1 MLVEPELAKG
11 SAYLPLRPFLRTLPP
26 PRSDRPI
33 SSSISLLTVGMMRS
47 GDKAASY
54 ALLAEALSRV
64 DLPWRLTIVGD
75 GPERPRMESAFASFG
90 SAVTFF
96 GALPPDELAALYCE
110 HDLFLWPAIREA
122 YGMALLEAQGAGLP
136 VLAGDAGGVGDIV
149 REGVTGRLVP
159 EGDVTAFADALSS
172 LLRSPGTLVR
182 MSVAARE
189 TVWADHAFEGAS
201 DRLSSAM
208 IETLDRFRERHA

>member
-1 MLVEPELAKG
+1 
-11 SAYLPLRPFLRTLPP
+11 
-26 PRSDRPI
+26 
-33 SSSISLLTVGMMRS
+33 
-47 GDKAASY
+47 
-54 ALLAEALSRV
+54 
-64 DLPWRLTIVGD
+64 
-75 GPERPRMESAFASFG
+75 
-90 SAVTFF
+90 
-96 GALPPDELAALYCE
+96 
-110 HDLFLWPAIREA
+110 
-122 YGMALLEAQGAGLP
+122 MALLEAQGAGLP